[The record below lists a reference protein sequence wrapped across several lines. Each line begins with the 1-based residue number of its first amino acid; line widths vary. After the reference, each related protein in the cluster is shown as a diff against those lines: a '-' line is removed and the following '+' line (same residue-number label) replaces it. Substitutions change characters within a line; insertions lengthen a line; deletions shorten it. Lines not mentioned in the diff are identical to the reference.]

1 MVNTNA
7 STSDPI
13 LRLEATDPNDFVEID
28 GDRYDLARI
37 ATFGLRRQ
45 ARCRVLWKRLGALE
59 EVEEPSEA
67 DEREYRERARELAGY
82 ALPAASAEVLG
93 RLSDEQLG
101 DVAVAFFVRGASR
114 SRRFEVLRTL
124 TPNGTAPSPGSNGST
139 AATPS
144 GGST

>member
-28 GDRYDLARI
+28 GARYDLARV
-37 ATFGLRRQ
+37 ATFGLKRQ
-45 ARCRVLWKRLGALE
+45 ARCRALWKRMGALE
-59 EVEEPSEA
+59 EIEEPSEA
-67 DEREYRERARELAGY
+67 DERDYHTRARELAAY
-82 ALPAASAEVLG
+82 ALPSAPAEVLDK
-93 RLSDEQLG
+93 LSDEQLG
-101 DVAVAFFVRGASR
+101 DLVVVFFVRGASR